1 MSTHLREKM
10 EQIQQILEQLAEEN
24 KSGKPILVEGRKDAE
39 ALKTLG
45 INGKII
51 FAKKG
56 LKTRLDVVSEIEK
69 SSPNEIILML
79 DFDKEGRELTEHLK
93 IHIEKTGI
101 KANINYWLKLSSL
114 TGREVK
120 DVEGLAKYLETLK
133 IKSTSSNGI
142 PSRMLFSQ

>member
-1 MSTHLREKM
+1 LSTHLREKM

>member
-1 MSTHLREKM
+1 M

-24 KSGKPILVEGRKDAE
+24 KSGKPILVEGEKDAE

-45 INGKII
+45 ITGKII

-56 LKTRLDVVSEIEK
+56 LKTRLDVISEIEK

-93 IHIEKTGI
+93 MHIEKTGI
-101 KANINYWLKLSSL
+101 KANIHYWLKLSSL

-120 DVEGLAKYLETLK
+120 DVEGLAKYLKTLK
-133 IKSTSSNGI
+133 NKIRDS
-142 PSRMLFSQ
+142 

>member
-1 MSTHLREKM
+1 LSTHLREKM

-101 KANINYWLKLSSL
+101 KANIHYWLKLSSL

-133 IKSTSSNGI
+133 IKSTSSNWI
-142 PSRMLFSQ
+142 PSRMSFSQ

>member
-1 MSTHLREKM
+1 M

>member
-24 KSGKPILVEGRKDAE
+24 KSGKPILVEGEKDAE

-45 INGKII
+45 ITGKII

-56 LKTRLDVVSEIEK
+56 LKTRLDVISEIEK

-93 IHIEKTGI
+93 IYIEKTGI
-101 KANINYWLKLSSL
+101 KANIHYWLKLSRL

-120 DVEGLAKYLETLK
+120 DVEGLAKYLKTLK
-133 IKSTSSNGI
+133 NKIGDS
-142 PSRMLFSQ
+142 